1 MHFNAKRETELDK
14 PSYSSSDDNRLV
26 ILDSVIIDD
35 QSRLTLTKRLKK
47 NFPVIPK
54 NNIIFYQD
62 IYNKNIVI
70 KVQRENDLVYTWIV
84 IEDHK
89 IPTKRKDLQEVTKLD
104 SHQHKI
110 SHNYYNTNILLID
123 DDEDVLKVFKCF
135 LSSEGYN
142 NIQTYSDSRKA
153 MRFLIGLEVPYRYA
167 LAIID
172 IRMPN
177 INGIQFYQMLKIL
190 CPSVRIMF
198 ATALDAVDELISMY
212 PQINS
217 EDILRKP
224 VDQDCFIKKVN
235 DMILEIYAN
244 T

>member
-1 MHFNAKRETELDK
+1 VHFNAKGETESDK
-14 PSYSSSDDNRLV
+14 SSLSSFDSNRLI

-35 QSRLTLTKRLKK
+35 QSRLTFTKRLKK
-47 NFPVIPK
+47 NLPISPK
-54 NNIIFYQD
+54 DNIIFYQD
-62 IYNKNIVI
+62 IYNKNIVL
-70 KVQRENDLVYTWIV
+70 KVQRGNDIVYTWIV
-84 IEDHK
+84 KEDHK
-89 IPTKRKDLQEVTKLD
+89 IPTKRKELQKVTRLDL
-104 SHQHKI
+104 HQYKI
-110 SHNYYNTNILLID
+110 SPTYYNTNILLID

-135 LSSEGYN
+135 LTSEGYN
-142 NIQTYSDSRKA
+142 NVQTYSDSRKA

-190 CPSVRIMF
+190 CPYVRIMF

-224 VDQDCFIKKVN
+224 VDQDCFMKKVN